1 MNKKAVIFDLDGTLL
16 NTIEDLT
23 DSTNFALAHYNSPK
37 RTLTEIRQFVGNGVK
52 KLIERAIHD
61 GVNNPDFEQ
70 CLNTFK
76 QHYKENMFNKTMP
89 YENIISMLEKIKNL
103 GIKTAVVSNK
113 FDDAVKVLC
122 EKYFAGLIDFCA
134 GENEKK
140 GIRKKP
146 APDTVLKV
154 LNKFKIRPKDA
165 IYVGDSEVDIQTAK
179 NADMDCISVLWGFKN
194 KEFLL
199 NNGAK
204 ILISKPDEIF
214 EYL

>member
-16 NTIEDLT
+16 NTLEDLA
-23 DSTNFALAHYNSPK
+23 DSTNFALEYYKFPR
-37 RTLTEIRQFVGNGVK
+37 RTVDEIRQFVGNGVK
-52 KLIERAIHD
+52 KLIERAIPD
-61 GVNNPDFEQ
+61 GLNNPYFEN
-70 CLNTFK
+70 CLALFK
-76 QHYKENMFNKTMP
+76 KHYKENMFNKTAC
-89 YENIISMLEKIKNL
+89 YEGISQMLDKLKTN

-113 FDDAVKVLC
+113 FDDAVKGLC
-122 EKYFAGLIDFCA
+122 DKYFDGLIDFCA
-134 GENEKK
+134 GENEQL

-146 APDTVLKV
+146 APDTVLRV
-154 LNKFKIRPKDA
+154 LKEFNLSSDEA
-165 IYVGDSEVDIQTAK
+165 IYVGDSEVDIKTAK